1 MKKITLLL
9 GLLFTMQMAIMAQV
23 TTGDVVFNAH
33 LLSTFNLNVD
43 GVDQEITFANAAD
56 YNNGVVEAI
65 GILPGFT
72 VISVEATEDWYLTIE
87 CPDFVGYAGPN
98 GAGTGT
104 IPSDNLG
111 VTITEDGAHG
121 LATGEVDYL
130 AGNPDPEGLFNA
142 PANLIWKGVNSN
154 AGDVTDN
161 AFTLHW
167 QMGTQLG
174 TMYSLGSMFDQMA
187 NGDFS
192 TGDFTTT
199 AVLTLIPNP

>member
-1 MKKITLLL
+1 MKKIVILL
-9 GLLFTMQMAIMAQV
+9 GLLFAMQTALWAQV
-23 TTGDVVFNAH
+23 TEGDVIFNAH

-56 YNNGVVEAI
+56 YNNGVIEAV
-65 GILPGFT
+65 GILPGIT
-72 VISVEATEDWYLTIE
+72 VISVEATEDWDLTIE
-87 CPDFVGYAGPN
+87 CPAFIGYAGPN

-104 IPSDNLG
+104 IPPENLG

-121 LATGEVDYL
+121 TGTGEVIYS
-130 AGNPDPEGLFNA
+130 ANPLGLTIA
-142 PANLIWKGVNSN
+142 AQALISKGANSN
-154 AGDVTDN
+154 AGDISDN

-167 QMGTQLG
+167 QMGTMLG
-174 TMYSLGSMFDQMA
+174 TMTATSMFDQMA

-199 AVLTLIPNP
+199 ATLTLIPN